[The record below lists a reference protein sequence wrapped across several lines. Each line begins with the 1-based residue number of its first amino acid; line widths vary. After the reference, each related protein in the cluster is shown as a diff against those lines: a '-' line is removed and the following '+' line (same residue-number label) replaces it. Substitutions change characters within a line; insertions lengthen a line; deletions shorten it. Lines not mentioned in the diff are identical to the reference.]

1 MGWVALGKKK
11 EKERE
16 DRLDFEQAIPSVC
29 VGGEERP
36 GNHKTGSVIGWA
48 FYEEIFT
55 LSLEGELMGP
65 RAGKGIGVV

>member
-36 GNHKTGSVIGWA
+36 GNHRQD
-48 FYEEIFT
+48 
-55 LSLEGELMGP
+55 LSL
-65 RAGKGIGVV
+65 AGHFMKKYLH